1 MRIDICF
8 NKFIKIDFVQ
18 IYEGRSIVCLQMSDT
33 TAALKDINHA
43 IKLKRSAEFYVNRG
57 VIYQVNK
64 KKIFMFFNNF
74 KIFNLFLVYG

>member
-1 MRIDICF
+1 
-8 NKFIKIDFVQ
+8 
-18 IYEGRSIVCLQMSDT
+18 MSDT

-64 KKIFMFFNNF
+64 KKFIYVLLIIL
-74 KIFNLFLVYG
+74 K